1 MGPSVPL
8 VTMTPVN
15 HAIELGATPMAV
27 DEQGVPRLL
36 RGSDAMPSLVAA
48 DASSSARQHVERL
61 APAWNVGANAVPTL
75 DSLGEVPM
83 PGGTIVRLG
92 QSIDGIPISAADG
105 GELRVM
111 VRKDGSLVAASG
123 KLIAATTPHAKAVAF
138 QQDDA
143 SAVAHAVSDVYN
155 VKFPSSTLA
164 MASLAAGGTRFLS
177 GQSGQV
183 NVSLSRARK
192 TWFPEGKVLTAA
204 WVVEAY
210 TSDMKST
217 SGEAF
222 RRVIADADG
231 RVLSRTN
238 LTAEAVFK
246 YRVFAE
252 TTGELHPFD
261 GPIVDVTP
269 HPTGIPNT
277 VPYPAFVLP
286 NLISVDGL
294 NHPAG
299 QAGPDPWLPAGKTE
313 TLGNNIEAY
322 TDINPPDGLTF
333 GDFRATITAPGEFDR
348 TYDTSITALSGQ
360 AQQMAAIAQ
369 LFYTFNWLHDFWYD
383 AGFTE
388 AAGNAQN
395 VNFGRGGEDRDAM
408 NVEAQDNANN
418 GSRNNANMSTPQDG
432 FPPRM
437 QVFVW
442 TGAEDRTLAI
452 KDRTPASGPAA
463 FGTTNVTV
471 TADMV
476 LANDGNTTGGST
488 TSDAC
493 TALVAPATGKIVL
506 ADRGTCSFKTK
517 ALNAQNAGAVGLIIA
532 NNAPG
537 ASPPSLG
544 DDATITTAIT
554 IVVVSILQPE
564 GVQTKADLLAG
575 PVTATIHR
583 GVLGPELDGSLD
595 ATVMAHENGHYVHH
609 RLTSCNT
616 TLCGAMSE
624 GWGDFQALL
633 LEARAGDNFNG
644 AFAAAVYSTKSFP
657 ADPVY
662 YGIRRAPYSTN
673 QAINALSFRH
683 MAAGAVLPPL
693 PFNGGGNNNE
703 VHNAGEVWASMMWE
717 GYAALQSQPGADFNA
732 VRLKMRQYVVGGLL
746 LAPTDATPTE
756 TRDSILLFARAS
768 SPADHDV
775 LAAAYARRGFGSC
788 AISPDRNST
797 TFVGIVES
805 NEVKGNLVAGAPS
818 IQVTSSCDGDDV
830 LDGGETARITVP
842 LSNTGPAALASVSV
856 TLSSTTPG
864 VHILAPTVA
873 IGAVA
878 AYGASSATFDI
889 SLDNTATTVLSGDF
903 NLQLA
908 SSNGCT
914 AALAVP
920 FSTRLNTDDVANSS
934 ANDTFDAA
942 ASVWV
947 PTGAGAFS
955 HNRRSALDGFWF
967 GADLGE
973 PSDSSLTSPAVTAG
987 TGPVIITFQHRFSF
1001 EGTVAT
1007 AFDGG
1012 VVEYSTDGGVT
1023 FQDISALANPGYN
1036 VTLTGT
1042 PGTTGNPLA
1051 GRLAY
1056 GATNAAFP
1064 ATEVVTLNLGTAL
1077 AGQTFRI
1084 RFRAGSDTNTGAPGW
1099 EIDNLTFAGIVG
1111 TPFPTQVP
1119 DTGTC
1124 NTGPD
1129 AGVPPIDA
1137 PPPPPGCSVS
1147 ITGPAT
1153 GSFGQ
1158 PVHLTATAVC
1168 NPGTAEVQ
1176 FLKKVNSATVVIQP
1190 FSTALTTDFTADA
1203 VGTIS
1208 FFAQARTQGTTRVQ
1222 ATSNTVAVK
1231 VSDNA
1236 PICTSVRMTSPPNG
1250 ATLHVGAAQSLTA
1263 SAVCPA
1269 GAVPEFQ
1276 FWVKLVG
1283 AANWTILPGF
1293 TTGAGSFTP
1302 TATGSFAIRAVAR
1315 SVGAQVAY
1323 QVASTAV
1330 AVTVAP

>member
-1 MGPSVPL
+1 
-8 VTMTPVN
+8 MTPVA

-61 APAWNVGANAVPTL
+61 APAWNVSANAIPTL

-92 QSIDGIPISAADG
+92 QSIDGIPINSSEG

-123 KLIAATTPHAKAVAF
+123 KLISAATPHAKAVAF
-138 QQDDA
+138 KQDDA
-143 SAVAHAVSDVYN
+143 SAVARAVGDVYN
-155 VKFPSSTLA
+155 VKFSSSALA
-164 MASLAAGGTRFLS
+164 MKSLAASGTRFLS
-177 GQSGQV
+177 GQAGQV

-192 TWFPEGKVLTAA
+192 TWFPEGKNLIAA

-222 RRVIADADG
+222 RRVIADDDG

-252 TTGELHPFD
+252 NTGELHPFD

-269 HPTGIPNT
+269 HPTGLPNT

-286 NLISVDGL
+286 NLVTVDGL
-294 NHPAG
+294 NHPGGSAT
-299 QAGPDPWLPAGKTE
+299 PDPWLPAGKTE

-333 GDFRATITAPGEFDR
+333 GDFRATITAAGEFDR
-348 TYDTSITALSGQ
+348 TYDTSISALSGQ

-452 KDRTPASGPAA
+452 KDRTPSSGPAA

-471 TADMV
+471 TADVV
-476 LANDGNTTGGST
+476 LANDGDTTPAGGT

-493 TALVAPATGKIVL
+493 QPLVAPATGKIVL
-506 ADRGTCSFKTK
+506 ADRGVCSFKTK
-517 ALNAQNAGAVGLIIA
+517 ALNAQNAGAVGMILA
-532 NNAPG
+532 NNAAG
-537 ASPPSLG
+537 AAPPSLG
-544 DDATITTAIT
+544 DDATITTPIT

-575 PVTATIHR
+575 PVSATIHR

-595 ATVMAHENGHYVHH
+595 STVMAHENGHYVHH

-633 LEARAGDNFNG
+633 LSARAGDNFNG

-673 QAINALSFRH
+673 QAINGLSFRH
-683 MAAGAVLPPL
+683 MGAGAVLPPL

-768 SPADHDV
+768 SVADHDV

-788 AISPDRNST
+788 AVSPDRNST
-797 TFVGIVES
+797 TFTGIVES
-805 NEVKGNLVAGAPS
+805 TEVKGNLVAGAPS
-818 IQVTSSCDGDDV
+818 IQVTASCDGDEV

-842 LSNTGPAALASVSV
+842 LSNTGPAALADVAV
-856 TLSSTTPG
+856 TLTSTTSG
-864 VHILAPTVA
+864 VHITVPTVA

-878 AYGASSATFDI
+878 AYGASTATFDI
-889 SLDNTATTVLSGDF
+889 SLDDTATTLLSGDF
-903 NLQLA
+903 TVQLA
-908 SSNGCT
+908 TSNGCN
-914 AALAVP
+914 ALTSVP
-920 FSTRLNTDDVANSS
+920 FSTRLNADDVANSS
-934 ANDTFDAA
+934 ANDTFDTSG
-942 ASVWV
+942 SVWTS
-947 PTGAGAFS
+947 TGAGAFA

-967 GADLGE
+967 GTDLGFE
-973 PSDSSLTSPAVTAG
+973 SDSSLISPALTAG
-987 TGPVIITFQHRFSF
+987 AGPLTISFVHRFSF
-1001 EGTVAT
+1001 ESG
-1007 AFDGG
+1007 FDGG
-1012 VVEYSTDGGVT
+1012 VVEFSTDGGST
-1023 FQDISALANPGYN
+1023 WQDISAVADPGYN
-1036 VTLTGT
+1036 ATLIANS
-1042 PGTTGNPLA
+1042 GNPLA
-1051 GRLAY
+1051 GRPGY
-1056 GATNAAFP
+1056 SATNTGFP
-1064 ATEVVTLNLGTAL
+1064 ATVAVTLNIGTAL
-1077 AGQTFRI
+1077 AGQTFRL
-1084 RFRAGSDTNTGAPGW
+1084 RFRAGSDNGGAGAGW

-1111 TPFPTQVP
+1111 TPFPTQIP

-1124 NTGPD
+1124 NTAPD
-1129 AGVPPIDA
+1129 AGVPPVDAAVPPVDA
-1137 PPPPPGCSVS
+1137 PPAGCSIS
-1147 ITGPAT
+1147 LSAPAT
-1153 GSFGQ
+1153 GTFGAP

-1168 NPGTAEVQ
+1168 NPGTVEVQ
-1176 FLKKVNSATVVIQP
+1176 FRRRVNSSTVVIQP
-1190 FSTALTTDFTADA
+1190 FSTSLTTDFTPDT
-1203 VGTIS
+1203 VGNAS
-1208 FFAQARTQGTTRVQ
+1208 LFAQARTQGTTRVQ
-1222 ATSNTVAVK
+1222 ATSNTVVVK
-1231 VSDNA
+1231 IADNA
-1236 PICTSVRMTSPPNG
+1236 PLCTSVRMTSPTSG
-1250 ATLHVGAAQSLTA
+1250 ATLHVGAPQALTA

-1269 GAVPEFQ
+1269 GATPEFQ
-1276 FWVKLVG
+1276 FWFKAAG
-1283 AANWTILPGF
+1283 AANF
-1293 TTGAGSFTP
+1293 
-1302 TATGSFAIRAVAR
+1302 
-1315 SVGAQVAY
+1315 
-1323 QVASTAV
+1323 
-1330 AVTVAP
+1330 